1 MNNSQP
7 RPILKRASVSAP
19 TAPAVSPPDSYNRNG
34 VHFPPH
40 TTIASTHLAYSAD
53 AYDRSPISVMP
64 NECALPARG
73 CPGRTYLDGQN
84 ESAIMDDDDDND
96 TYPQSSPG
104 RSWNAMKNEVHPR
117 VRVLGFDPSYRYNS
131 NSPSSGK
138 PASTFVAREPPV

>member
-1 MNNSQP
+1 MNTSQP

-19 TAPAVSPPDSYNRNG
+19 TAPPVVSPDGVFNRNG

-53 AYDRSPISVMP
+53 AYDRSPIAVMP

-73 CPGRTYLDGQN
+73 CPGRTYLSGEND
-84 ESAIMDDDDDND
+84 SAIMDDDDDD
-96 TYPQSSPG
+96 DAYPQSTPG
-104 RSWNAMKNEVHPR
+104 RSWADLKIEQAHPR
-117 VRVLGFDPSYRYNS
+117 VRVLGFDPSYRFNS

-138 PASTFVAREPPV
+138 STFFA